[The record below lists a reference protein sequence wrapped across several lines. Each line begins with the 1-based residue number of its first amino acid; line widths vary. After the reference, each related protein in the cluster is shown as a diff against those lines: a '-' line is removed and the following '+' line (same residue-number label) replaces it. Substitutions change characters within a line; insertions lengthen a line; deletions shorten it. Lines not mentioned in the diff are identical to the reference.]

1 MDTIGSS
8 TQSCLHEDSIQ
19 PTEPITQPEEHPDQ
33 ENFQL
38 VNFSTK
44 VEDKNVCFS
53 CRTELDNVIPV
64 CNSSAFG
71 AILSFTE
78 KTEGETFYNSNKN
91 CSNCN
96 TQLLYL
102 YSNPIA
108 VSNEVLDQDVNS
120 IIDASSVSDV
130 TQKVTELVNIY
141 KLMAIH
147 QQPENAVSIFHEY
160 PHYFFFNIKTVGSTK
175 FLHLSGYKKHLI
187 GEPTIKS
194 VRENATELYSHMIGS
209 KPGTPAISSKRY
221 LESLGTSF
229 YGVDENYS
237 KYKSLLFLDIDGT
250 ISKKSVQGC
259 SGSLSTTLMRVLSR
273 LEKLKLVKIVLNTGR
288 PTIWGMLYMKDLGL
302 DPLVIGNNGTGICYK
317 KKSLDQTKPALIL
330 SNAPTAAPMV
340 YLLDLLHVKYGL
352 KFGVLTKSNTS
363 CGQIIVSN
371 IGIPSPSNLE
381 KLINQDVE
389 LKLFLDQVGLGRI
402 TCTDDGGG
410 FVNIRSCKYNKAI
423 TASKLITA
431 LNFPISNC
439 FNIGNAENDVCLIE
453 LLKENSYGVANSDQV
468 YAEKVPNLAKSKEAR
483 GVIQSIKEFLLKKE
497 LCTTEEFTQIING
510 VKEEVKLQSQ
520 FLFE

>member
-1 MDTIGSS
+1 MHTTTS
-8 TQSCLHEDSIQ
+8 TTEPCAHDKVVQS
-19 PTEPITQPEEHPDQ
+19 TEPITQPEEHPEQ
-33 ENFQL
+33 ESFQL

-44 VEDKNVCFS
+44 VDNKNVCFS
-53 CRTELDNVIPV
+53 CRKELNGTIPS

-71 AILSFTE
+71 AILSFNE
-78 KTEGETFYNSNKN
+78 KTEGEAFYAENKT
-91 CSNCN
+91 CSDCK
-96 TQLLYL
+96 TQIFYL

-108 VSNEVLDQDVNS
+108 VPNEVLDQDVKS
-120 IIDASSVSDV
+120 KIDPSSSLDV
-130 TQKVTELVNIY
+130 EQKVTQLVNIY

-160 PHYFFFNIKTVGSTK
+160 PHYFFFNVQTIESSKY
-175 FLHLSGYKKHLI
+175 LHLSGYKKHLM

-194 VRENATELYSHMIGS
+194 VRENATQLYSHMIGS
-209 KPGTPAISSKRY
+209 KPGKPAIASKKY

-237 KYKSLLFLDIDGT
+237 TYKSILFLDIDGT

-259 SGSLSTTLMRVLSR
+259 SGGLSTTVMRVLSR
-273 LEKLKLVKIVLNTGR
+273 LEKLKLVKTVLNTGR
-288 PTIWGMLYMKDLGL
+288 PTIWGLLYMKDLGL

-317 KKSLDQTKPALIL
+317 KKSLDQTKPALVL
-330 SNAPTAAPMV
+330 SNAPTAAPMT
-340 YLLDLLHVKYGL
+340 YLLDLLNAKYGL

-371 IGIPSPSNLE
+371 LGIPTPSNLE

-423 TASKLITA
+423 TASKLISA
-431 LNFPISNC
+431 LNYPISNC
-439 FNIGNAENDVCLIE
+439 FNIGNAENDICLIE
-453 LLKENSYGVANSDQV
+453 LLKENSYGVANSDV
-468 YAEKVPNLAKSKEAR
+468 IYAEKVPNLAKSKEAR
-483 GVIQSIKEFLLKKE
+483 GVIQCIKEFLLKKE
-497 LCTTEEFTQIING
+497 FCTTEEFTQIISG
-510 VKEEVKLQSQ
+510 VKKEVELQDQ
-520 FLFE
+520 FLFG